1 MDKKEILRMF
11 AYGGELR
18 EAIEKIVKARGALVV
33 FVKTKAVF
41 HACVGGFKLDET
53 FTGEKLAELAKL
65 DGAILVDASLK
76 KILYANVLL
85 NPNPKIPSSETG
97 TRHQAA
103 ERIAKQFNTL
113 VLAISER
120 TKIATIYYGASKIKL
135 SNLGE
140 LFTKAGE
147 TLKSLEKNERT
158 FEKLIKKLDVAELL
172 ELVRIDDLILIFQ
185 RKKIIDLIS
194 DRSLVYLAELG
205 QEGEIVEV
213 QFAEITN
220 FVNEEISLIKKD
232 YEDYF
237 DFGSIEESLSK
248 MRYDEI
254 LNKKNI
260 LNVFSKKMKKRGE
273 IIPKGYRILRN
284 VTILSDEDINL
295 IISNFQNLRALINA
309 SEEDFV
315 SKGIE
320 KKKAKAIK
328 EYLLRA
334 QL

>member
-1 MDKKEILRMF
+1 
-11 AYGGELR
+11 
-18 EAIEKIVKARGALVV
+18 
-33 FVKTKAVF
+33 
-41 HACVGGFKLDET
+41 
-53 FTGEKLAELAKL
+53 
-65 DGAILVDASLK
+65 
-76 KILYANVLL
+76 
-85 NPNPKIPSSETG
+85 
-97 TRHQAA
+97 
-103 ERIAKQFNTL
+103 
-113 VLAISER
+113 
-120 TKIATIYYGASKIKL
+120 
-135 SNLGE
+135 
-140 LFTKAGE
+140 
-147 TLKSLEKNERT
+147 
-158 FEKLIKKLDVAELL
+158 KKLDVAELL

-237 DFGSIEESLSK
+237 DFDSIEESLSK